1 MGQQNTQLD
10 GPDLAK
16 GVEITNVPDGRMLLG
31 HAWDEAVLL
40 IRRGNEIFALGATCT
55 HYGAPL
61 IDGLLVDD
69 TVRCPW
75 HHACFNMRSGEAVR
89 APALNPVPCWRVEQ
103 RAGMAY
109 VKERRARTGRPAH
122 WHASRVPDSVVIVG
136 GGAAGNAAAET
147 LRREGYSGQVTMLS
161 ADVSLPCDRPNLSKG
176 YLAGTASEESNL
188 LRPAQFYDEHQIKLR
203 LNARVTAIDIHKGEV
218 EMADGVRHGFGAL
231 LLATGCEPV
240 RLDVAGAELS
250 HVHYLRT
257 VSDSRAIVS
266 RAVVARRAVVIG
278 ASFIGLEVAASLRAR
293 NVDVHV
299 IGREAIPMERILGPD
314 IGKFIRKLHE
324 DNGVTFHL
332 GTTASSIDERSVT
345 LENGDK
351 LNADFVVVGIGVRPE
366 TGLAE
371 RAGLAVDRGVTVDE
385 YLEASAPR
393 VFAAGDI
400 ARWPDRLTGERI
412 RVEHFV
418 VAERQ
423 GQTAARNIL
432 GGREQ
437 FDAVPFFWT
446 EQYDFGLAYV
456 GHAERWD
463 KIEVDGSLDKR
474 DCTIAYWRAG
484 KKLAVAVIH
493 RDLAGLRADVEFEQ
507 AMRAENANVS
517 VEQAASAM
525 LNR

>member
-1 MGQQNTQLD
+1 
-10 GPDLAK
+10 
-16 GVEITNVPDGRMLLG
+16 
-31 HAWDEAVLL
+31 
-40 IRRGNEIFALGATCT
+40 
-55 HYGAPL
+55 
-61 IDGLLVDD
+61 
-69 TVRCPW
+69 
-75 HHACFNMRSGEAVR
+75 
-89 APALNPVPCWRVEQ
+89 
-103 RAGMAY
+103 
-109 VKERRARTGRPAH
+109 
-122 WHASRVPDSVVIVG
+122 
-136 GGAAGNAAAET
+136 
-147 LRREGYSGQVTMLS
+147 
-161 ADVSLPCDRPNLSKG
+161 
-176 YLAGTASEESNL
+176 
-188 LRPAQFYDEHQIKLR
+188 
-203 LNARVTAIDIHKGEV
+203 
-218 EMADGVRHGFGAL
+218 MADGVRHGFGAL

-299 IGREAIPMERILGPD
+299 IGREVIPMEQILGPD

-493 RDLAGLRADVEFEQ
+493 RDLAGLRAEVEFEQ